1 MEGYVECG
9 GSGQSTPRI
18 TTVKRPANNDST
30 GKGEEVPASRRCLI
44 PPDGASSSSS
54 AVRAPPLRDEEIARI
69 LNHGSEEDADSDDED
84 EDLVQPVHLPKR
96 AERLFMSEEDTEVPP
111 INAAIGFEW
120 PPQLPSGLQPQPSA
134 QPEPEPNAEPEPTIL
149 VLDRKFNMFHRFI
162 NSICT
167 RKEIKKDKRINELT
181 EIIQKRMA
189 MEKANQP
196 GQNSLYPNLDDPSPP
211 GRRKL
216 SGQISPAISLIG
228 LAIANSLGSAKA
240 CDDLMFLNSNG
251 LMFRDNTL
259 SESSNGMSIFHVRS
273 SLCLKFQNGSTES
286 ITLNKLTRIDRHE
299 AIYKA
304 CDFKIES
311 KSTFSCL
318 GSGYCWD
325 EGSGNANSRLQA
337 VGPDACNVP
346 NGQHGCIISP
356 NLSSSGCTHEQIC
369 IWYYWKRI
377 PTINKCDPIYE
388 LSSSTIIGHMDYT
401 DPKGNIIPFSLSES
415 NPMTHGHNGPC
426 GDIPDSS
433 EIASKED

>member
-1 MEGYVECG
+1 MKSKLRGRELTYGIPGVVGCIDG
-9 GSGQSTPRI
+9 GHFI
-18 TTVKRPANNDST
+18 IV
-30 GKGEEVPASRRCLI
+30 
-44 PPDGASSSSS
+44 
-54 AVRAPPLRDEEIARI
+54 
-69 LNHGSEEDADSDDED
+69 
-84 EDLVQPVHLPKR
+84 
-96 AERLFMSEEDTEVPP
+96 VPP
-111 INAAIGFEW
+111 KEEEH
-120 PPQLPSGLQPQPSA
+120 LYYS
-134 QPEPEPNAEPEPTIL
+134 TIL

-286 ITLNKLTRIDRHE
+286 ITLNKLTRIDRYE

-401 DPKGNIIPFSLSES
+401 DPKVSADLNQAQPGLFGDMQVQLGNSSAFLYPTWSIQCTPDGSKITCNAAKITKNGFEGFS
-415 NPMTHGHNGPC
+415 
-426 GDIPDSS
+426 
-433 EIASKED
+433 